1 MPPPRTGADA
11 GGMSADPVFDPPL
24 SVRLRRL
31 DRPMVALLTAVALV
45 RPLSSVTGLADALG
59 RPLTPLLLTAFIS
72 LVWILAVGLSRVPE
86 PLLTVVTAGVAYALA
101 VLVLSGILSPVFT
114 GELRGP
120 LARPQAILPMFL
132 VNGVW
137 GAVCGAC
144 ALGVRRM
151 RGAPR

>member
-1 MPPPRTGADA
+1 
-11 GGMSADPVFDPPL
+11 MSTEPAPGLPL

-31 DRPMVALLTAVALV
+31 DRRMVALLIAVALV
-45 RPLSSVTGLADALG
+45 RPLLSVTGLTDALG
-59 RPLTPLLLTAFIS
+59 RPLTPLLLTAGIS
-72 LVWILAVGLSRVPE
+72 LAWILAVGLSRVRE
-86 PLLTVVTAGVAYALA
+86 PLLTPVAAGVAYALA
-101 VLVLSGILSPVFT
+101 AVVLSGVLSPLLT

-137 GAVCGAC
+137 GAVCGVC

-151 RGAPR
+151 RGVDGRGGRS